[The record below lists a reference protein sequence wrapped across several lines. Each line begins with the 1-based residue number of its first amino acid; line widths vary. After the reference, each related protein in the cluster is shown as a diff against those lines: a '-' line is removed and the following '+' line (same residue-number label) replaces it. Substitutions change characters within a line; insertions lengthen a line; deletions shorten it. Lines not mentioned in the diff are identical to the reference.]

1 MATLIQNSTSVCF
14 RMVIWALPV
23 PGRVPTLVPSGALLC
38 DHDGLTGIQHHGD
51 RDWNTASLP
60 FHGPFSVA
68 VIVTGMGPFSWEHI
82 P

>member
-1 MATLIQNSTSVCF
+1 MTTLTQNNTASTWMC
-14 RMVIWALPV
+14 PY
-23 PGRVPTLVPSGALLC
+23 SGSLDALLC

-60 FHGPFSVA
+60 FHGPLSVA
-68 VIVTGMGPFSWEHI
+68 VIVTAMGPFSWEHV